1 MQLASRLKRWPGRV
15 FHGWWILAAATGFNF
30 FGHGLH
36 TNGFPNYFLPL
47 TKDLGLSRARTSVVF
62 SATRLESGVE
72 GPFVGWAI
80 DKFGP
85 RPVMLA
91 GVALAVGGYILIG
104 TVVHG
109 FWSLFVVYVF
119 VLSLGVSAGF
129 FPPISAAINQW
140 FIRRRGVANGT
151 LVAGF
156 RLGGVVFAPLTAFLI
171 IHFGWQTAAIATGVI
186 MLVALLPPCF
196 VMRASPE
203 SMGLLPDGDQ
213 PGSDLPAHGAAAESR
228 RRSIRTTVDFS
239 VGQALRTPTF
249 WLYTLANGLKML
261 ASGSIMVH
269 MIPMLVWKGVD
280 LQGAATM
287 FGLTSLVALPFS
299 LLWGTVADRWAA
311 HRVYAVSVA
320 FSAVG
325 LAILT
330 WSTAPWHLYFF
341 VLCWGIAD
349 GAVPVMITI
358 TGDLFGRKSFATLRG
373 VQSSIFALLGFATPV
388 FAGLVYDRTNSYV
401 WALVPA
407 LLGTVASLP
416 LYFFLPRPRLPVGA
430 PSPTSPPGPPEIRE

>member
-1 MQLASRLKRWPGRV
+1 MRRASALRRLPRNV
-15 FHGWWILAAATGFNF
+15 FHGWWVLAASTAFNF
-30 FGHGLH
+30 FGHGIH

-47 TKDLGLSRARTSVVF
+47 TRDLGLSRARTSIVF
-62 SATRLESGVE
+62 AATRLESGVE

-91 GVALAVGGYILIG
+91 GVVLAVAGYILIG

-109 FWSLFVVYVF
+109 FWSLFLVYVF

-129 FPPISAAINQW
+129 FPPISTAINQW

-151 LVAGF
+151 LVGGF
-156 RLGGVVFAPLTAFLI
+156 RLGGVVFAPLTAFMV
-171 IHFGWQTAAIATGVI
+171 IHLGWQAAAITTGVI
-186 MLVALLPPCF
+186 MLVTLLPPTF
-196 VMRASPE
+196 VIRASPE
-203 SMGLLPDGDQ
+203 SMGLRPDGD
-213 PGSDLPAHGAAAESR
+213 PPVGDAPAGEAAGR
-228 RRSIRTTVDFS
+228 RRTVRSTVDFT

-249 WLYTLANGLKML
+249 WVYTVANGLKML

-280 LQGAATM
+280 QQAAATM
-287 FGLTSLVALPFS
+287 FGLISLVALPCS
-299 LLWGTVADRWAA
+299 LLWGMVADRWPS
-311 HRVYAVSVA
+311 HRVYGVSVA
-320 FSAVG
+320 VSALG

-330 WSTAPWHLYFF
+330 WSTTPWYLYLF
-341 VLCWGIAD
+341 VLCWGVAD

-358 TGDLFGRKSFATLRG
+358 TGDLFGRRSFATLRG
-373 VQSSIFALLGFATPV
+373 IQSSIFALLGFATPI
-388 FAGLVYDRTNSYV
+388 FAGVVYDRTGSYF
-401 WALVPA
+401 WALLPA

-416 LYFFLPRPRLPVGA
+416 LYFFLPRPRLPVAA
-430 PSPTSPPGPPEIRE
+430 PDPTQRSAPEALP